1 MTHQRQATVQNQNF
15 SFKHE
20 RYETLGELGRGG
32 MGVVLRCRDNQLL
45 RDVAV
50 KILSWNISSKDAV
63 RFHKEAI
70 ALAKMKHPNILTI
83 LDFGQSNSNEL
94 YIVLELLSGENLADL
109 IASGEEISL
118 DEALSTFIQ
127 LCDGLAHAHG
137 RDILHRDIKPSNVF
151 LERTASGDLK
161 PVITD
166 FGLAKLLSEDQHLT
180 KTGVGIGSPPYMSPE
195 QANGQT
201 VDERSDIYS
210 LGCLMFEMLT
220 GEPPFLGETIPQTLL
235 LHVNSPVPKLS
246 DKTQG
251 KTYSD
256 ELEKI
261 IARCLQKD
269 ADRRYQTVSALRT
282 DLMNYRSSLFANDQA
297 EIENSGIYRPS
308 SAFLESITPVSAPE
322 TSSRSL
328 ILWMSLVAIT
338 GLALF
343 GWFVSNSLTKPEDFK
358 IQDGNKV
365 VTTYKDD
372 PSIDRALNDGDPWKH
387 IQGPDWRKKFKEL
400 RNTALLE
407 DRKMNLLPMY
417 IDADDTGLND
427 DDLSSIDF
435 IPIRGLRLNGTQI
448 TDKGLESLKDE
459 GSLKEIY
466 LVKTRVTDAGIRNL
480 KNLPHLTYI
489 HLDNTAVTDETIK
502 SLSTCPEI
510 STISL
515 KFCNKIKGS
524 SLDSLARSVVY
535 TSIAL
540 PYTSTE
546 HKNLKKL
553 RSVRVEGLDLAGL
566 NLTDSDLDSI
576 SGIRNVIVL
585 NITNNPK
592 ITGKGL
598 LKLTKMPDLN
608 LLILD
613 HLRPEELKQF
623 AQQRPDVRLSQ
634 F

>member
-1 MTHQRQATVQNQNF
+1 MTHQRQATVQNQSF

-195 QANGQT
+195 QANGQI

-246 DKTQG
+246 DKTQE
-251 KTYSD
+251 KTFSD
-256 ELEKI
+256 ELENI
-261 IARCLQKD
+261 IARCLQKN
-269 ADRRYQTVSALRT
+269 AEKRYQTVSALRT

-308 SAFLESITPVSAPE
+308 NAFLESITPASVPE
-322 TSSRSL
+322 TSSRTL
-328 ILWMSLVAIT
+328 ILWMSLVAII

-372 PSIDRALNDGDPWKH
+372 PSIDRALDDGDPWKH
-387 IQGPDWRKKFKEL
+387 IQGPDWRKKFQEM
-400 RNTALLE
+400 RESALAE
-407 DRKMNLLPMY
+407 KKKMNLLPMY
-417 IDADDTGLND
+417 IDANDTDLND
-427 DDLSSIDF
+427 DDLKSIDF
-435 IPIRGLRLNGTQI
+435 IPIRGLRMNNTQI
-448 TDKGLESLKDE
+448 TDRGLESLKEE

-466 LVKTRVTDAGIRNL
+466 LVKTRVSDAGIRSL
-480 KNLPHLTYI
+480 AKLPHLSYI
-489 HLDNTAVTDETIK
+489 HLDDTAVSDEAVKT
-502 SLSTCPEI
+502 LSTCPEI
-510 STISL
+510 STISV
-515 KFCNKIKGS
+515 KNCKKVKGT
-524 SLDSLARSVVY
+524 SLDSLARSEVY
-535 TSIAL
+535 TSISL
-540 PYTSTE
+540 PYTSTDP
-546 HKNLKKL
+546 KNLKKL
-553 RSVRVEGLDLAGL
+553 KGLKVEGLDLAGI
-566 NLTDSDLDSI
+566 NLTDADLDSLVDVQ
-576 SGIRNVIVL
+576 NLKAL
-585 NITNNPK
+585 NICDNPK
-592 ITGKGL
+592 VTGKGL
-598 LKLTKMPDLN
+598 LKLTKLTDLK
-608 LLILD
+608 LLIVN
-613 HLRPEELKQF
+613 HLKQAELQRF
-623 AQQRPDVRLSQ
+623 SEQRPDVRLSQ